1 MVIQESIMSKI
12 IVMQSTVDHILRSNP
27 EAISTIEALGIP
39 EQCQLFD
46 DKDNVIGK
54 YFKFIDG

>member
-1 MVIQESIMSKI
+1 MNKI
-12 IVMQSTVDHILRSNP
+12 IVMQSTIDHILKTDP
-27 EAISTIEALGIP
+27 GKISTIEALGIP

-46 DKDNVIGK
+46 DKDNVTGK